1 MSDAKPSFRAVLQ
14 LAGKTATGIQV
25 PDDVVAALG
34 SSKRPAV
41 TVTIN
46 GGFQYRTT
54 VAPMGGEYWIP
65 VSAERREGAGIT
77 AGEEVEVRLELDT
90 APRSVEV
97 PGDFQAALAAE
108 PAAKQFFD
116 SLAYSHQ
123 LRHVLAITGAKTPE
137 TRQRRI
143 DKALVMLREGQ
154 K

>member
-1 MSDAKPSFRAVLQ
+1 MTGAKPTFRAILQ

-25 PDDVVAALG
+25 PAEVVAALG

-46 GGFQYRTT
+46 GGFHYRTT

-65 VSAERREGAGIT
+65 VSGERREAAGVK
-77 AGEEVEVRLELDT
+77 AGEEVHVTLELDT

-97 PGDFQAALAAE
+97 PEDFRAALAGE
-108 PAAKQFFD
+108 PAAKQFFE

-123 LRHVLAITGAKTPE
+123 LRHVLAITDAKTPE

-143 DKALVMLREGQ
+143 DKALDMLREGR

>member
-1 MSDAKPSFRAVLQ
+1 MTDAKPTFRAVLQ

-77 AGEEVEVRLELDT
+77 AGEEVEVRLKLDT
-90 APRSVEV
+90 APRSVDV

-123 LRHVLAITGAKTPE
+123 LRHVLAITSAKTPE

>member
-1 MSDAKPSFRAVLQ
+1 MNPTFRAILQ
-14 LAGKTATGIQV
+14 LNGKTATGIQV
-25 PDDVVAALG
+25 PDEVVSALG

-41 TVTIN
+41 VVTIN

-54 VAPMGGEYWIP
+54 IAPMGGQFWIP
-65 VSAERREGAGIT
+65 VSGERREAAGIA
-77 AGEEVEVRLELDT
+77 AGEEVEVALELDN

-97 PGDFQAALAAE
+97 PADFQAALAGDA
-108 PAAKQFFD
+108 AAKQFFE

-123 LRHVLAITGAKTPE
+123 LRHVLAITDAKTPE

-143 DKALVMLREGQ
+143 AKAMEMLRDGR